1 MIIRKNLKLMLT
13 TSLVTLL
20 PLLVGLCLWNQLP
33 DQLPFHWNAAGEVDG
48 WAGKPMAVI
57 GAPLLMLA
65 LHWLCVLITA
75 ADPKNKNHSGKMQ
88 RLILWIIPLLSVVI
102 FGMIFSTAWNK
113 DLHVAS
119 IAPILIGVLF
129 VILGNYLPKCKQS
142 YTIGI
147 KLPWT
152 LHSEANWNKTHRLA
166 GFLWVLGGFAMMIAG
181 FFGGLWAILPIALGM
196 TLIPTGYSY
205 LLYRKGI

>member
-1 MIIRKNLKLMLT
+1 MIIRKNPKLMLI
-13 TSLVTLL
+13 TSLVILL

-33 DQLPFHWNAAGEVDG
+33 DQLPFHWNTAGEVDG
-48 WAGKPMAVI
+48 WAGKPMAII
-57 GAPLLMLA
+57 GAPLLMLV

-75 ADPKNKNHSGKMQ
+75 ADPKNKNHSDKML
-88 RLILWIIPLLSVVI
+88 RLIFWIIPLVTVVI
-102 FGMIFSTAWNK
+102 FSLIYTTAFGK
-113 DLHVAS
+113 DLRVES

-166 GFLWVLGGFAMMIAG
+166 GFLWVLGGFAMMITG
-181 FFGGLWAILPIALGM
+181 FFSSFWVILPIALVM
-196 TLIPTGYSY
+196 TLVPTGYSY
-205 LLYRKGI
+205 LLHRKGI

>member
-1 MIIRKNLKLMLT
+1 MIIRKNLKLMLI

-20 PLLVGLCLWNQLP
+20 PLLVGLCLWNRLP

>member
-1 MIIRKNLKLMLT
+1 MIIRKNLKLMLI
-13 TSLVTLL
+13 TSLVILL

-102 FGMIFSTAWNK
+102 FGMIFSTAGNK

>member
-20 PLLVGLCLWNQLP
+20 PLLVGLCLWNRLP

>member
-1 MIIRKNLKLMLT
+1 MIIRKNLKLMLI

-33 DQLPFHWNAAGEVDG
+33 DQLPFHWNTAGEVDG
-48 WAGKPMAVI
+48 WAGKPMAII

-88 RLILWIIPLLSVVI
+88 RLILWIIPLLSVVL

-129 VILGNYLPKCKQS
+129 VIIGNYLPKCKQS

-152 LHSEANWNKTHRLA
+152 LSSEENWNRTHRLA
-166 GFLWVLGGFAMMIAG
+166 GRLWLVGGVGIMLTAVFGSFWILLAITLVMVLV
-181 FFGGLWAILPIALGM
+181 
-196 TLIPTGYSY
+196 PTVYSY
-205 LLYRKGI
+205 ILHSRGI

>member
-1 MIIRKNLKLMLT
+1 
-13 TSLVTLL
+13 
-20 PLLVGLCLWNQLP
+20 
-33 DQLPFHWNAAGEVDG
+33 
-48 WAGKPMAVI
+48 
-57 GAPLLMLA
+57 
-65 LHWLCVLITA
+65 
-75 ADPKNKNHSGKMQ
+75 MQ
-88 RLILWIIPLLSVVI
+88 RLILWIIPLLSVVL

>member
-1 MIIRKNLKLMLT
+1 MIIRKNLKLMLI

-75 ADPKNKNHSGKMQ
+75 ADPKHKNHSGKMQ

-129 VILGNYLPKCKQS
+129 VIIGNYLPKCKQS

-205 LLYRKGI
+205 LLHRKGI

>member
-20 PLLVGLCLWNQLP
+20 PLLVGLCLWNRLP

-48 WAGKPMAVI
+48 CAGKPMAVI

>member
-1 MIIRKNLKLMLT
+1 MIIRKNLKLMLI

-65 LHWLCVLITA
+65 LHWLCAWVTA

-88 RLILWIIPLLSVVI
+88 RLILWIIPLLSVVLFGII
-102 FGMIFSTAWNK
+102 FATAWNK
-113 DLHVAS
+113 ELHVAS

-129 VILGNYLPKCKQS
+129 VIIGNYLPKCKQS

-181 FFGGLWAILPIALGM
+181 FLGGLWAILPIALGM

-205 LLYRKGI
+205 LLHRKGI

>member
-1 MIIRKNLKLMLT
+1 MIIRKNLKLMLI

-20 PLLVGLCLWNQLP
+20 PLLVGLCLWDQLP

-88 RLILWIIPLLSVVI
+88 RLILWIIPLLSVVL

>member
-20 PLLVGLCLWNQLP
+20 PLLVGLCLWNRLP

-166 GFLWVLGGFAMMIAG
+166 GFLWVLGGFAMMVAG

-196 TLIPTGYSY
+196 ILIPTGYSY
-205 LLYRKGI
+205 LLHRKGV

>member
-1 MIIRKNLKLMLT
+1 MIIRKNLKLMLI
-13 TSLVTLL
+13 TSLVILL

-75 ADPKNKNHSGKMQ
+75 ADPKNKNHSDKMM
-88 RLILWIIPLLSVVI
+88 RLILWIIPLVTVVI
-102 FGMIFSTAWNK
+102 FSLIYITAFGK
-113 DLHVAS
+113 DLRVES

-152 LHSEANWNKTHRLA
+152 LHSEANGNKTHRLA
-166 GFLWVLGGFAMMIAG
+166 GFLWVLGGFAMMITG
-181 FFGGLWAILPIALGM
+181 FFGSFWVLLPIALGM
-196 TLIPTGYSY
+196 TLVPTGYSY
-205 LLYRKGI
+205 LLHRKGI

>member
-1 MIIRKNLKLMLT
+1 MIIRKNLKLMLI

-20 PLLVGLCLWNQLP
+20 PLLVGLCLWNRLP

-65 LHWLCVLITA
+65 LHWLCILITA

>member
-20 PLLVGLCLWNQLP
+20 PLLVGLCLWNRLP

-88 RLILWIIPLLSVVI
+88 RLILWIIPLLSVVL

>member
-1 MIIRKNLKLMLT
+1 MIIRKNLKLMLI

-65 LHWLCVLITA
+65 LHWLCAWVTA
-75 ADPKNKNHSGKMQ
+75 ADPKHKNHSGKMQ

-113 DLHVAS
+113 ELHVAS

-129 VILGNYLPKCKQS
+129 VIIGNYLPKCKQS

-147 KLPWT
+147 KLP
-152 LHSEANWNKTHRLA
+152 
-166 GFLWVLGGFAMMIAG
+166 
-181 FFGGLWAILPIALGM
+181 
-196 TLIPTGYSY
+196 
-205 LLYRKGI
+205 

>member
-1 MIIRKNLKLMLT
+1 MIIRKNLKLMLI

-181 FFGGLWAILPIALGM
+181 FSAAYGPSCPSLWE
-196 TLIPTGYSY
+196 
-205 LLYRKGI
+205 

>member
-1 MIIRKNLKLMLT
+1 MIIRKNLKLMLI

>member
-1 MIIRKNLKLMLT
+1 MIIRKNLKLMLI

-65 LHWLCVLITA
+65 LHWLCAWVTA
-75 ADPKNKNHSGKMQ
+75 ADPKHKNHSDKML
-88 RLILWIIPLLSVVI
+88 RLILWIIPLLSVVL

-129 VILGNYLPKCKQS
+129 VIIGNYLPKCKQS

>member
-1 MIIRKNLKLMLT
+1 MIIRKNLKLMLI

-20 PLLVGLCLWNQLP
+20 PLLVGLCLWNRLP

-65 LHWLCVLITA
+65 LHWLCILITA

-119 IAPILIGVLF
+119 IAPILIGLLF